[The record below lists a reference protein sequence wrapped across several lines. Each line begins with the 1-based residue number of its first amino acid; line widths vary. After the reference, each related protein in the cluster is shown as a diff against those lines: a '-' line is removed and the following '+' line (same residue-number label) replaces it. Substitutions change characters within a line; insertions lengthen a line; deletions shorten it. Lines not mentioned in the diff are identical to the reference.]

1 MGVLTQDLL
10 SRALLVCLISL
21 FSRLIGH
28 YRISIAFPFRS
39 VDRSL
44 DPVLGLLICD
54 ESMLLFTPKI
64 PFSIQ

>member
-10 SRALLVCLISL
+10 SRSLSVLLISL
-21 FSRLIGH
+21 FSRLGH

-44 DPVLGLLICD
+44 DPALGLLMCD

-64 PFSIQ
+64 PFSIR